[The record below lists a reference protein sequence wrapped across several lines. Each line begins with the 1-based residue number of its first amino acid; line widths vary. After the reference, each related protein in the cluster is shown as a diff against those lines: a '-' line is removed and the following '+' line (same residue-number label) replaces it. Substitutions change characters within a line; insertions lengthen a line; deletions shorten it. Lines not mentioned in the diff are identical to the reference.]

1 MCGAENDHF
10 LYVAT
15 TAHNTVYSAAAPTRD
30 TSKVIAISGF
40 QAAILDST

>member
-15 TAHNTVYSAAAPTRD
+15 TAHNAVYSATAPTRD

-40 QAAILDST
+40 RAAILDST